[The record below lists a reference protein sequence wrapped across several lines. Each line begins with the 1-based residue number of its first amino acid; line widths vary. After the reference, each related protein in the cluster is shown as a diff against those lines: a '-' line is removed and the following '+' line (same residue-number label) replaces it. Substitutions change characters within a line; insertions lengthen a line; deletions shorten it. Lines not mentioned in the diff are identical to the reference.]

1 MRRTGLNVNIN
12 TIENVLKST
21 LAPVNPRPDYITN
34 LKMRLMDVPYQHSHL
49 PNSIALLI
57 ITSVALLSSLIFII
71 TSIRAVIAMSSAI
84 HYIRYSVLSRN
95 KIEIDIPDSN
105 LHD

>member
-1 MRRTGLNVNIN
+1 MRRTGLNFNIN
-12 TIENVLKST
+12 SIENALKST
-21 LAPVNPRPDYITN
+21 LAPVHPRPDYISN

-84 HYIRYSVLSRN
+84 NYIKYSVLSRK
-95 KIEIDIPDSN
+95 KIEIDFPDRN
-105 LHD
+105 PQE